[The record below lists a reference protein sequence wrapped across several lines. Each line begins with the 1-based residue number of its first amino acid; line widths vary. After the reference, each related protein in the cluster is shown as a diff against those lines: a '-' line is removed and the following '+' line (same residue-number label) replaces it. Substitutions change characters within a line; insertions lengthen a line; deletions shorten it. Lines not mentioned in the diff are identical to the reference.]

1 MRLTLKQFLSDSPS
15 ETGFIVVTAE
25 TAQLENVDEE
35 GSWSLKNP
43 NVNAEVQ
50 IGDCSKKIYLD
61 FCVYKD
67 SDVQKRI
74 DKINVLIDNLQQLKD
89 ALPTMWCDSVRV
101 CTEYKELNKDK
112 NDEEHNPS

>member
-15 ETGFIVVTAE
+15 ETGFIVITASTSRIE
-25 TAQLENVDEE
+25 DVDEE
-35 GSWSLKNP
+35 GSWGLKSP
-43 NVNAEVQ
+43 TVNAEVQ
-50 IGDCSKKIYLD
+50 VGDCSKKIYLD

-74 DKINVLIDNLQQLKD
+74 DKINVLIDNLQQLKE

-101 CTEYKELNKDK
+101 CTEYKELNKTK
-112 NDEEHNPS
+112 EENEDGIQ